1 MVPLFLNAAAVV
13 VAEANVSTEE
23 AMVVVIAAAMVF
35 AAFDDFVVTAVVAVD
50 IAVADA
56 AATVARVLPGREPF
70 VAPCLEESPPRAA
83 SVNVAF
89 TSPSLV
95 APVSA
100 PATPPA
106 PFPMLSP
113 IPRRRLPPTLGQDTT
128 SFLRNP
134 EEHDTLVSEADSFA
148 LMEAV
153 AVAAAAAAAAV
164 AAAAAAAIAAFLG
177 PVGRLML

>member
-1 MVPLFLNAAAVV
+1 MLFLNAVAVV
-13 VAEANVSTEE
+13 VAEANISPVE

-35 AAFDDFVVTAVVAVD
+35 AAFDDLIVAAVVAVD

-56 AATVARVLPGREPF
+56 AAIVARVLPGREPF
-70 VAPCLEESPPRAA
+70 VVPCLEESPPRAA
-83 SVNVAF
+83 SVNVGLM
-89 TSPSLV
+89 SPSLV

-100 PATPPA
+100 AATPPA
-106 PFPMLSP
+106 PFPVFSA

-134 EEHDTLVSEADSFA
+134 DEQDALVSEADSFT
-148 LMEAV
+148 LLEAV
-153 AVAAAAAAAAV
+153 AVAAAVAAAA

-177 PVGRLML
+177 PVGRLTL